1 MNLKQTIKKALPA
14 VTSSTASGEGL
25 SWVSEMLTACAQLGQ
40 CYFDYIN
47 LVGWI
52 RSFFL
57 RQLAEHD
64 LIPVSTGTGGC
75 QVNLQLSGCLT
86 IHVQRVFC

>member
-1 MNLKQTIKKALPA
+1 MIGTNLKQTIKKALPA
-14 VTSSTASGEGL
+14 VTSSMVSGEGL
-25 SWVSEMLTACAQLGQ
+25 SWVSEMITECAGQ

-47 LVGWI
+47 LVGRI

-64 LIPVSTGTGGC
+64 LIPVSTGT
-75 QVNLQLSGCLT
+75 VSSDFTSGCLT
-86 IHVQRVFC
+86 MHIQRVFR